1 MHDQYQLQY
10 SVRTNVPARAAVPGE
25 RWHVPQLFTA
35 PIAAI
40 RNNPNHNS
48 PSHPNHNPP
57 NVPQTTVAPTAPT
70 YNPPN
75 VPQVPAALPLA
86 PAQPVQLPAA
96 PPAASRPTLPPN
108 MPLPLVQRPPPPA
121 GFTDQPPARMHS
133 GSYLKS
139 IKGQPRRNVQWPEN
153 IEISLVEI
161 ATFCPNWFQIP
172 EVVGRAI
179 RNGWS
184 REDIAKAQLLAED
197 PTSRHK
203 LARRSGRVQKQASH
217 AHRLLTG
224 ELDLPRSNANA
235 LRARYGM
242 QNDLT
247 ANAWDFKHSYDA
259 EFNALEH
266 LGDVPLSA
274 LYANVHNWPTGNDRL
289 LMTQCLE
296 FARQNPERQ
305 LDTSHWNWIITSQGL
320 AAPPSLANGAHRD
333 VDALQRLRQLP
344 DPQ

>member
-1 MHDQYQLQY
+1 MHKTL
-10 SVRTNVPARAAVPGE
+10 RAAS
-25 RWHVPQLFTA
+25 
-35 PIAAI
+35 IALVLAGLLGGCA
-40 RNNPNHNS
+40 
-48 PSHPNHNPP
+48 
-57 NVPQTTVAPTAPT
+57 QTKS
-70 YNPPN
+70 
-75 VPQVPAALPLA
+75 PLA
-86 PAQPVQLPAA
+86 AGMDRAGQSLAAKGRSTRAADGNLVKLLVDGPAI
-96 PPAASRPTLPPN
+96 
-108 MPLPLVQRPPPPA
+108 
-121 GFTDQPPARMHS
+121 FD
-133 GSYLKS
+133 S
-139 IKGQPRRNVQWPEN
+139 IV
-153 IEISLVEI
+153 
-161 ATFCPNWFQIP
+161 
-172 EVVGRAI
+172 
-179 RNGWS
+179 
-184 REDIAKAQLLAED
+184 EDIAKAQLLAED